1 VQALQP
7 FSVADVSFASRHVL
21 RVPGVDHHHLEPA
34 LLQNFEDRDPVD
46 PGGLHGD
53 RFYSTTGEPVRQP
66 MKVIGESLERPDR
79 FRVAIRANGRD
90 MHGGTDVDRGRG
102 GMNRGQTRS
111 RTGAFRLR
119 HAFYPPA

>member
-1 VQALQP
+1 MLG
-7 FSVADVSFASRHVL
+7 
-21 RVPGVDHHHLEPA
+21 VPGVDQQNLEAA
-34 LLQNFEDRDPVD
+34 LLQDLEHRDPVD
-46 PGGLHGD
+46 PGRLHGD
-53 RFYSTTGEPVRQP
+53 RFDPTTGEPVRQP

-111 RTGAFRLR
+111 RTGTFWLR

>member
-1 VQALQP
+1 
-7 FSVADVSFASRHVL
+7 
-21 RVPGVDHHHLEPA
+21 
-34 LLQNFEDRDPVD
+34 
-46 PGGLHGD
+46 
-53 RFYSTTGEPVRQP
+53 

-111 RTGAFRLR
+111 RTGTFWLR
-119 HAFYPPA
+119 HAFYPLRENDSEGLGRGERSIS